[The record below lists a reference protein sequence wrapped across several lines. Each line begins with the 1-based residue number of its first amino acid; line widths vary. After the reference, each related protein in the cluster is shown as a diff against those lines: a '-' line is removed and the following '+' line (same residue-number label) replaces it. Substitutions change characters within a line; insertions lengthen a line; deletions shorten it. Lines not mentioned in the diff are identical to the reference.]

1 MVLPVRYSDLLILV
15 LALFAFVGFMR
26 GWYREG
32 ITSIFVAILA
42 LLVWKPEMAKGIV
55 ETINKFL
62 KLVIMFIKSGF
73 STDPSQIMAQS
84 VSPDLLL
91 DPNSYRLYI
100 GFTAIM
106 VLVSYIVGDL
116 SFKGKITPLGRL
128 IGGILGLANGYVL
141 LSLIKQFIVN
151 YLQSQGE
158 FFAQSD
164 QLAVR
169 VTNVPAESF
178 LAGYGI
184 IFVFVVLVGVIA
196 LLIAGDRLKLPLK

>member
-1 MVLPVRYSDLLILV
+1 
-15 LALFAFVGFMR
+15 
-26 GWYREG
+26 
-32 ITSIFVAILA
+32 
-42 LLVWKPEMAKGIV
+42 
-55 ETINKFL
+55 
-62 KLVIMFIKSGF
+62 VIMFIKSGL
-73 STDPSQIMAQS
+73 STDPSRIMAQS